1 MGIDWPDL
9 AAALGLLLVAEGIL
23 PFLNPRGMK
32 RALAAFSTSADATL
46 RAVGFASMVAGLVLL
61 WLVRS

>member
-9 AAALGLLLVAEGIL
+9 AVALGLLLVIEGIL
-23 PFLNPRGMK
+23 PFLNPGSMK
-32 RALAAFSTSADATL
+32 RAMAAFSTIGDATL
-46 RAVGFASMVAGLVLL
+46 RVMGLASMVAGLVLL